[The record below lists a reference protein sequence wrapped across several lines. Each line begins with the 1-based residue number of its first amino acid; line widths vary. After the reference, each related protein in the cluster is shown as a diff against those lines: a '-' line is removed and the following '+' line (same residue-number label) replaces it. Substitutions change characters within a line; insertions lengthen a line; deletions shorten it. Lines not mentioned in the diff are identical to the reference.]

1 MSCNI
6 HSIPLVSSLLAY
18 PMDFGLAILQNY
30 VKQFLKVT
38 LSPHLHTHTHTQHRT
53 YIPYIGSVSWR
64 ILINTGGYLYVID
77 EKEVYENSWLTHFQ
91 FSVQSYHQ
99 ANYPQISFTPQ
110 NYAFSCLCKCC
121 LFCYHPLECF
131 LQLLWKS
138 NSCPLMFSSSSTS
151 QHGSLAS
158 CPVDQFEL
166 LAIPTEWQWFKNHA
180 LSIIKVNT
188 NELVLLLVSFSELW
202 AHIN

>member
-1 MSCNI
+1 MQ
-6 HSIPLVSSLLAY
+6 HSLYSLGLQPVSLPYGFWTCYPPKLCETISKSNSLPTFA
-18 PMDFGLAILQNY
+18 D
-30 VKQFLKVT
+30 
-38 LSPHLHTHTHTQHRT
+38 THTHTEHRT
-53 YIPYIGSVSWR
+53 YIPHIGSVSRR
-64 ILINTGGYLYVID
+64 ILINTGGYLCVMD
-77 EKEVYENSWLTHFQ
+77 ETEVYVNSWLTHFQ

-121 LFCYHPLECF
+121 LFCYHPLKCF

-138 NSCPLMFSSSSTS
+138 NSCPLMFNSSSTY
-151 QHGSLAS
+151 QHSSLAS
-158 CPVDQFEL
+158 SPVDQFEL
-166 LAIPTEWQWFKNHA
+166 LAIPTEWQWFENHA